1 MYELSQLDYG
11 RTPEELADFIRSLG
25 SNVSPHTH
33 WISLA
38 DTSPAQL
45 QQALKQAIESMLESQ
60 VNRHVWLTDNTAWV
74 LSGELYCSF
83 CSQLQAILGIQ
94 THPTQL
100 AFKLPGVL
108 AALGLITPPR
118 AIVIAPY
125 GADRIINAALVLE
138 APSQQLWREDE
149 PRPDANSQLRR
160 ISPQLSVGY
169 EELTQLRP
177 DLANAQNHPQLA
189 VLCTCSSTHPAPE
202 DQAQADTKVH
212 TVLAIYPEAPASE
225 SPAATR
231 STPK

>member
-1 MYELSQLDYG
+1 MYELSQFDYG
-11 RTPEELADFIRSLG
+11 RTPEKFADFIRSLG
-25 SNVSPHTH
+25 SNISPHTH
-33 WISLA
+33 WIRLA
-38 DTSPAQL
+38 DISPAQL
-45 QQALKQAIESMLESQ
+45 QQALKQTIESMLESRA
-60 VNRHVWLTDNTAWV
+60 NRYVWLTDNTAWV

-83 CSQLQAILGIQ
+83 CDQLKAILGIQ

-125 GADRIINAALVLE
+125 GANSIIDAALILE
-138 APSQQLWREDE
+138 APSQQLWCGDE
-149 PRPDANSQLRR
+149 PRPDTTSQLRR
-160 ISPQLSVGY
+160 ISPLLSSGY

-177 DLANAQNHPQLA
+177 DLANAPNHPQLA

-202 DQAQADTKVH
+202 DQAQPDTNAH
-212 TVLAIYPEAPASE
+212 TVLAIYPEGTVAE
-225 SPAATR
+225 LRKATR